1 MVMSELDRKA
11 ELAHSL
17 ADVQARVLKATT
29 QASRKNGEITLIAVT
44 KTYPV
49 SDVVILKE
57 LGVTDFGEN
66 RSAEGLEKS
75 ALVPAQWHY
84 QGQIQSN
91 KIAAISS
98 WAQTVHSLDDL
109 SHVPKF
115 ERAVGEISG
124 KRLDM
129 FIQLSLD
136 GDSSRAGVRGDQLMA
151 LGQALVSSQHLNLI
165 GLMVVPPVDAEPERA
180 FAEVA
185 EIAQRFRRDFPMAQS
200 LSAGM
205 SADYEIAIAYG
216 ATHIRVGSQI
226 LGPRATHA

>member
-1 MVMSELDRKA
+1 MSDRMTELS
-11 ELAHSL
+11 LSL
-17 ADVQARVLKATT
+17 ADVRARVLEATAK
-29 QASRKNGEITLIAVT
+29 ASRKPEEVTLIAVT
-44 KTYPV
+44 KTYPS
-49 SDVVILKE
+49 SDVEILHQ

-75 ALVPAQWHY
+75 SNVSAHWHF

-109 SHVPKF
+109 SHVAKF
-115 ERAVGEISG
+115 DRAVGEIPG
-124 KRLDM
+124 KRLNVFVQM
-129 FIQLSLD
+129 SLD
-136 GDSSRAGVRGDQLMA
+136 GDTSRAGVRGDDLLA
-151 LGQALVSSQHLNLI
+151 LGQAISSTRHLDLAGI
-165 GLMVVPPVDAEPERA
+165 MVVPPVHAEPEKA
-180 FAEVA
+180 FSEVA
-185 EIAQRFRRDFPMAQS
+185 LLSQRFCLEFPSAQS

-205 SADYEIAIAYG
+205 SGDYEIAIAHG

>member
-1 MVMSELDRKA
+1 MDMSGPDRKA

-57 LGVTDFGEN
+57 LGVSNFGEN

-136 GDSSRAGVRGDQLMA
+136 GDSSRAGVRGDQLKA

>member
-1 MVMSELDRKA
+1 MSGLDRKE
-11 ELAHSL
+11 ELSRSL
-17 ADVQARVLKATT
+17 SDVQARIHDAT
-29 QASRKNGEITLIAVT
+29 ARVSRKTEEVTLVAVT

-49 SDVVILKE
+49 SDVVILRQ
-57 LGVTDFGEN
+57 LGVTNFGEN

-75 ALVPAQWHY
+75 ALVSAHWHF

-109 SHVPKF
+109 SHVAKF
-115 ERAVGEISG
+115 DRAVGEIPD
-124 KRLDM
+124 KRLNI
-129 FIQLSLD
+129 FIQISLD
-136 GDSSRAGVRGDQLMA
+136 ADASRAGVAGDDLLA
-151 LGQALVSSQHLNLI
+151 LGQAISSAKNLDLV
-165 GLMVVPPVDAEPERA
+165 GLMVVPPVQADPEKA
-180 FAEVA
+180 FSEVA
-185 EIAQRFRRDFPMAQS
+185 DLAQRFRNEFPMAQS

-205 SADYEIAIAYG
+205 SGDYEIAIAHG